1 MKINELKVT
10 ALPQGPEVKG
20 SSIASPS
27 GIGGSRASNEPKMDL
42 KFKTD
47 IKPVHTDT
55 DPDYRREIAPDGIPQ
70 DIYNQLR
77 NKSQERKPESEWNL
91 PSKEPNRYI
100 DKLKKFGK
108 WYVDSA
114 VDAGKSIG
122 RGVIDQV
129 TGLRDFGKRRASSFK
144 QDVMNDDVNQ
154 PSTHTMSS
162 RQTLNIRGKTGEKDK
177 KNYASYISDFDHEKG
192 LSTLS
197 NTDQFDGSSES
208 RLVTPGGKAVVTK
221 HPAKGDP
228 TRKRFWMQG
237 PQSWAYDKPKE
248 SVEGLNRMRKLAGL
262 MEKDEDVWAYSPRG
276 ESGAAARVVKTDHG
290 FQVYVMGPYGWIA
303 QGQPHK
309 SQEEAQ
315 EDALSFFEAV
325 SMLNLDNLNEEE
337 LLEVR
342 SILELQEEALTEEE
356 LNELWPAVA
365 AGAALGLGKYAID
378 QASKPEEERT
388 YYKLWKRFGPK
399 KDEPKK
405 DVEESEELNEFLP
418 AVAGAAAL
426 AGAGYAGYKWLK
438 GLKDKVKDR
447 KDTHKSKID
456 QALKDSVEPQ
466 PWWNDMDST
475 LQEMKADM
483 LSTSKKK

>member
-10 ALPQGPEVKG
+10 ALPQGSEVKG

-27 GIGGSRASNEPKMDL
+27 GIGGSRTSNEPKMDL
-42 KFKTD
+42 EFKTD

-91 PSKEPNRYI
+91 PSKEPIRYI

-129 TGLRDFGKRRASSFK
+129 TGLRDFGKRRVSSFK
-144 QDVMNDDVNQ
+144 QDVMNDD
-154 PSTHTMSS
+154 
-162 RQTLNIRGKTGEKDK
+162 I
-177 KNYASYISDFDHEKG
+177 
-192 LSTLS
+192 
-197 NTDQFDGSSES
+197 
-208 RLVTPGGKAVVTK
+208 
-221 HPAKGDP
+221 
-228 TRKRFWMQG
+228 
-237 PQSWAYDKPKE
+237 
-248 SVEGLNRMRKLAGL
+248 NRMRTLAGL

-365 AGAALGLGKYAID
+365 AGAALGIGKYAID

-399 KDEPKK
+399 KDKK
-405 DVEESEELNEFLP
+405 VAQVEESKELNEFIPAAL
-418 AVAGAAAL
+418 AVAGATAA
-426 AGAGYAGYKWLK
+426 GVAGYKWLK
-438 GLKDKVKDR
+438 GLKGKVKDR
-447 KDTHKSKID
+447 KDTHKDKID
-456 QALKDSVEPQ
+456 QALNDSIDPHVGQ
-466 PWWNDMDST
+466 PWWCDMDST
-475 LQEMKADM
+475 LQEMKKDI
-483 LSTSKKK
+483 LK